1 MTHPT
6 QPLTDE
12 LLQQFVAGE
21 LDEAQNEA
29 VLTRLAE
36 DEASL
41 EKVDALWQAQSPGT
55 AVFTIPPLEPERA
68 QRLRQRLVRQI
79 HRSNLG
85 ATVFKMGTQGFGS
98 VAVSLLRPLLNTPTR
113 EQRHRRRGSS
123 HD

>member
-12 LLQQFVAGE
+12 LLKQFVAGE
-21 LDEAQNEA
+21 LDEAQTEA

-41 EKVDALWQAQSPGT
+41 EKVDALWQKQAAAT
-55 AVFTIPPLEPERA
+55 AVFTIPTLEPERA
-68 QRLRQRLVRQI
+68 QRLRQRLLRQI

-85 ATVFKMGTQGFGS
+85 ANVIKLGTQGFGS

-113 EQRHRRRGSS
+113 EHRHRRRGRT